1 MTKINWDVLTGSAR
15 KGDTEAAKKCLAYYS
30 GCRYGDIKGKR
41 NDNVFFG
48 VMEDVLSQCKQGKMK
63 TESLGELGTYVSM
76 YFGRL
81 FAAIMD
87 CGKKKAKDSSFA
99 EKEKSYSAR
108 FEKTRDMLEEADLTF
123 NTLIVNSNKVLEA
136 RAFEKFTGDAY
147 CWLARY
153 EQLKGGKTPS
163 YVNYLKFAAVYDS
176 HLLTAEEYADAGAE
190 KGIKRGT
197 VSFVRYVLSKINDYS
212 VYCPQYYSAACMSAA
227 RKYLSSGKAEKII
240 GRKAAEKLLAT
251 LPDNNADCIYL
262 TVAEV
267 YTSEFK
273 RVDYGFSF
281 YNQRTGQRESGTGF
295 VPFDEGVIVKSCAAV
310 FDTDDRFANYNDYT
324 KYLSKEVDD
333 LPENAT
339 YYTAPYWKDEGEFE
353 AAYRTKDELY
363 SQFAAAA
370 RQPIGEK
377 YGIDIK
383 NVSIRITSPD
393 AYKLTKKG
401 SGYNVIDAYIPFYVY
416 EVELGGVFYC
426 VRVNAM
432 NLHTEVFKTKNKET
446 RYGQFDKKTDPYEAK
461 DEKGRKIKKTMKD
474 RVRAARLPFRWYIPV
489 GGLALDITALA
500 ISGGSLEGISALLF
514 VATFLFA
521 VVGYPLYWI
530 IRKLIMFFKK

>member
-1 MTKINWDVLTGSAR
+1 
-15 KGDTEAAKKCLAYYS
+15 
-30 GCRYGDIKGKR
+30 
-41 NDNVFFG
+41 
-48 VMEDVLSQCKQGKMK
+48 
-63 TESLGELGTYVSM
+63 
-76 YFGRL
+76 
-81 FAAIMD
+81 
-87 CGKKKAKDSSFA
+87 
-99 EKEKSYSAR
+99 
-108 FEKTRDMLEEADLTF
+108 
-123 NTLIVNSNKVLEA
+123 
-136 RAFEKFTGDAY
+136 
-147 CWLARY
+147 
-153 EQLKGGKTPS
+153 
-163 YVNYLKFAAVYDS
+163 
-176 HLLTAEEYADAGAE
+176 
-190 KGIKRGT
+190 
-197 VSFVRYVLSKINDYS
+197 
-212 VYCPQYYSAACMSAA
+212 MSAA

-474 RVRAARLPFRWYIPV
+474 RVQRGKIAVPLVYSRGRIGIGYYCACDQRRQSGRNFRAAGRGDLPVR
-489 GGLALDITALA
+489 GCR
-500 ISGGSLEGISALLF
+500 ISAILDYTKTYNVF
-514 VATFLFA
+514 QEIK
-521 VVGYPLYWI
+521 I
-530 IRKLIMFFKK
+530 IRRNNYELQQFTAG

>member
-163 YVNYLKFAAVYDS
+163 YVN
-176 HLLTAEEYADAGAE
+176 
-190 KGIKRGT
+190 I
-197 VSFVRYVLSKINDYS
+197 
-212 VYCPQYYSAACMSAA
+212 
-227 RKYLSSGKAEKII
+227 
-240 GRKAAEKLLAT
+240 
-251 LPDNNADCIYL
+251 
-262 TVAEV
+262 
-267 YTSEFK
+267 
-273 RVDYGFSF
+273 
-281 YNQRTGQRESGTGF
+281 
-295 VPFDEGVIVKSCAAV
+295 
-310 FDTDDRFANYNDYT
+310 
-324 KYLSKEVDD
+324 
-333 LPENAT
+333 
-339 YYTAPYWKDEGEFE
+339 
-353 AAYRTKDELY
+353 
-363 SQFAAAA
+363 
-370 RQPIGEK
+370 
-377 YGIDIK
+377 
-383 NVSIRITSPD
+383 
-393 AYKLTKKG
+393 
-401 SGYNVIDAYIPFYVY
+401 
-416 EVELGGVFYC
+416 
-426 VRVNAM
+426 
-432 NLHTEVFKTKNKET
+432 
-446 RYGQFDKKTDPYEAK
+446 
-461 DEKGRKIKKTMKD
+461 
-474 RVRAARLPFRWYIPV
+474 
-489 GGLALDITALA
+489 
-500 ISGGSLEGISALLF
+500 
-514 VATFLFA
+514 
-521 VVGYPLYWI
+521 
-530 IRKLIMFFKK
+530 